1 MKILNK
7 NVVEMSKWWI
17 LGGVAGLFAGCWQ
30 HDTNACANRDGDAS
44 CDEGMFCDR
53 CEPSNNGC
61 VGNRPTESDEHGP
74 CYTPTVDEGG
84 NDESQASS
92 SSTVGQTH
100 AGTGSTA
107 AVATEGATDDP
118 TTGSGSGTTTG
129 SRDTSSVC
137 EGDEDCGDAVAPFCD
152 GEGVCVSCDGMP
164 DGNAACGEAD
174 AGLAV
179 CDGGECVQCAAGASE
194 ACDGQTPVCD
204 EEVRTCGACV
214 EHSECPE
221 SACHLDGGD
230 VGGCFDEGDGVTAG
244 STAQLEA
251 AFSGAGANADV
262 VVVLTGS
269 NYSNVSIDFVTNAE
283 VAVIGD
289 GSQDISGNTSGGIVG
304 TGGSSIVYFAGVSIA
319 GNISGDGLSC
329 SGTSVWL
336 DDSEVRNNA
345 QVGLDVS
352 GGCAAHLRR
361 TVVAVNNGGG
371 IDQVGGELR
380 MTNSVVA
387 LNGGSVSPFGG
398 LSIDGVDILVSY
410 TTIAGNDS
418 QNTGMSIRCSG
429 ANTGEV
435 RNSIVSGEDASSVD
449 PCAGV
454 RVLSSGVDEG
464 GLGGTNTN
472 VGAFDPGWFSNPAMG
487 NYHLTGSG
495 ETVFMD
501 IADWVTG
508 DPLFDVDGDPIP
520 TDMPSFAGYDQ
531 P

>member
-230 VGGCFDEGDGVTAG
+230 VGGCFDEGDVVTAG

-345 QVGLDVS
+345 QVGMDVS

-361 TVVAVNNGGG
+361 TVVRANAGGG
-371 IDQVGGELR
+371 VVVNGATFIAEDSAISTNLGANPGVQVINSTLELTYSTLVGNFASGGTPDSIQCTNPSGFVR
-380 MTNSVVA
+380 NSVVQGEGATSVAGCGA
-387 LNGGSVSPFGG
+387 LSWDYSA
-398 LSIDGVDILVSY
+398 VDTS
-410 TTIAGNDS
+410 
-418 QNTGMSIRCSG
+418 
-429 ANTGEV
+429 
-435 RNSIVSGEDASSVD
+435 
-449 PCAGV
+449 
-454 RVLSSGVDEG
+454 
-464 GLGGTNTN
+464 GLGGTNDN
-472 VGAFDPGWFSNPAMG
+472 VGAWTSSWFEMPDSG
-487 NYHLTGSG
+487 NYHLTSAG
-495 ETVFMD
+495 ETGLD
-501 IADWVTG
+501 GIAEWQAG
-508 DPLFDVDGDPIP
+508 DPLFDVDGDAVP
-520 TDMPSFAGYDQ
+520 TDMPSFPGYDQ